1 MIVVSGAFFFCYGG
15 TAKVVVLVQSV
26 RWWCERF
33 GQFLKMNNVF
43 FFPGCKQKIEGFFF

>member
-1 MIVVSGAFFFCYGG
+1 MIAVSGAFFFCYGG

-33 GQFLKMNNVF
+33 GQFLKMNSIFFFQVVNRKLKVF
-43 FFPGCKQKIEGFFF
+43 FF